1 MANFYEAFEKNRSTD
16 IKHYGVRGMRWGV
29 RTQFYTDPQT
39 NRRMMRHDFA
49 MAKDPKGANKKAV
62 ELSRKALERFG
73 ETDPQ
78 KILDLDFSTFMNR
91 TFESLLSETPENQ
104 RNGDTILNAYKRAR
118 DSCAVVYMSAMIANE
133 ANKRLAGKGK

>member
-1 MANFYEAFEKNRSTD
+1 MADFMTNFDNQRQAYLE
-16 IKHYGVRGMRWGV
+16 HYGVRGMRWGV

-91 TFESLLSETPENQ
+91 TFESLLAETPENQ
-104 RNGDTILNAYKRAR
+104 RNGDTILNAYKKAR